1 MCHYLMCLSWVWC
14 APYVTFVSNNVI
26 RTIIIKH
33 DIHFILSNI
42 AIRSKCNF
50 KNVPMIGLV
59 VIPTSR
65 DEVQYCGW
73 KSQENSLYSPQHCPS
88 MASFPPMEVRQWAGN
103 LLACRQASKWPRRD
117 KVWIFEN
124 IITSPAVKYVK
135 KKNGIKMAL
144 WIFNLSWMNVFT
156 CYILHFYTHF
166 LCWLYLIHTDCQPIP
181 RK

>member
-1 MCHYLMCLSWVWC
+1 MSHLCQIMSSGQSSSGMISTSFYQ
-14 APYVTFVSNNVI
+14 
-26 RTIIIKH
+26 
-33 DIHFILSNI
+33 ILL
-42 AIRSKCNF
+42 RSKCNF

-103 LLACRQASKWPRRD
+103 LLACRQASKWPRRA
-117 KVWIFEN
+117 KVWIFES

-144 WIFNLSWMNVFT
+144 WIFNLSWMNVFSHSS
-156 CYILHFYTHF
+156 LLALSYTH
-166 LCWLYLIHTDCQPIP
+166 WLSTNTKKIKG
-181 RK
+181 R